1 MLVMLFMREIHRHM
15 GPEELERYSLGNSA
29 PAETARVEEH
39 LLVCE
44 QCRCKLEETEG
55 YGIAM
60 KSAAAELRRTGTR
73 RRRII
78 PAVAAAAG
86 LILAVSVAL
95 HWQGDRQSAFPVT
108 LTATRANATVIVP
121 AGRSL
126 ELHPDL
132 TGLAVISTW
141 RIEMVDRTGK
151 QVWNGDLISPGASV
165 IVPAQS
171 TGMHYV
177 RMYTPAGELLR
188 EFGLQIGN

>member
-1 MLVMLFMREIHRHM
+1 
-15 GPEELERYSLGNSA
+15 
-29 PAETARVEEH
+29 
-39 LLVCE
+39 
-44 QCRCKLEETEG
+44 
-55 YGIAM
+55 
-60 KSAAAELRRTGTR
+60 
-73 RRRII
+73 
-78 PAVAAAAG
+78 
-86 LILAVSVAL
+86 
-95 HWQGDRQSAFPVT
+95 
-108 LTATRANATVIVP
+108 
-121 AGRSL
+121 L

-151 QVWNGDLISPGASV
+151 QVWHGDLISPGASV